1 MTRERKKNAKRE
13 AILQA
18 AFAEF
23 KDQRFDAVKLDNIAA
38 RAGVGKG
45 TLYLYFKNKE
55 DLFVQMAVDG
65 VEEMADRM
73 REIAAMD
80 ESFEDRFFRFGREIG
95 VFIEKRS
102 VMFRLM
108 NQIQSETVREQF
120 MRQHQQ
126 LVKAA
131 RVLLQDG
138 IDEGALR
145 NDLTVADLH
154 CLLIGPLLFRARL
167 NKFNGDHI
175 EVEPLLRFFWEGAK
189 AK

>member
-1 MTRERKKNAKRE
+1 MTRERKKNEKRA
-13 AILQA
+13 AILNA
-18 AFAEF
+18 AFDEF
-23 KDQRFDAVKLDNIAA
+23 KDQRFDAVKLDDVAA

-55 DLFVQMAVDG
+55 DLFVQMSIDG
-65 VEEMADRM
+65 VEEMAERM

-80 ESFEDRFFRFGREIG
+80 ERFEKRFFRFGREVG

-108 NQIQSETVREQF
+108 NQVRSESIQRKF
-120 MRQHQQ
+120 MTQHKQ

-131 RVLLQDG
+131 RELLQAG

-145 NDLTVADLH
+145 EDVSVADMH
-154 CLLIGPLLFRARL
+154 CLLIGPLLFRVRL
-167 NKFNGDHI
+167 NKFNDDNI
-175 EVEPLLRFFWEGAK
+175 KVDTLLNLAWDGMVK
-189 AK
+189 K